1 MENHITRVTID
12 LLTKNAE
19 ARDNMMLTVQY
30 VHDFEMAV
38 RQIKKSEYYDA
49 LFNEKV
55 SSIKTIDRIWR
66 KVQEQYPQLRGADW
80 EKRQIQAGLMSAE
93 LMSASSGQLSFFQ

>member
-38 RQIKKSEYYDA
+38 LKIEKKEYYDA
-49 LFNEKV
+49 LFSEKV

-66 KVQEQYPQLRGADW
+66 KVQEQNPKLRGVDW
-80 EKRQIQAGLMSAE
+80 DKRQIQAGLMSAE
-93 LMSASSGQLSFFQ
+93 LINDSSGQLSFFQ